1 MTLGQLRQIFQ
12 QANDTGSIRWIYF
25 EGGEPFL
32 YYATLLKGVEMAAN
46 AGFEVG
52 VVTNGYWAT
61 SPEDAVNWLRP
72 LAPFTKDL
80 TISSD
85 LYHYDQKL
93 SQNAQ
98 NAQQA
103 AQALHIPVGMICV
116 AQPEN
121 GAASV
126 QGQLPE
132 GESAVMYR
140 GRAAVKLAQRATLH
154 PWQTFRECPFED
166 LRDPGRVHLDPLGN
180 VHICQGISLG
190 NIYQTPLAK
199 ICAGYNPDEH
209 PITGALLTGGPA
221 EFIRRFQLSPAQGY
235 ADACHLCYSAR
246 SMLRARFP
254 NYLLP
259 DQMYGIYNQ

>member
-1 MTLGQLRQIFQ
+1 MTLGQLRQILQ
-12 QANDTGSIRWIYF
+12 QANEAGTIRWIYF

-32 YYATLLKGVEMAAN
+32 YYATLIKGVEMAAN
-46 AGFEVG
+46 DGFEVG

-72 LAPFTKDL
+72 LAPWIKDL

-103 AQALHIPVGMICV
+103 VQALHIPVGMICI

-121 GAASV
+121 EAASV
-126 QGQLPE
+126 QGQLSE

-140 GRAAVKLAQRATLH
+140 GRAAVKLAERATLH

-190 NIYQTPLAK
+190 NIYQTPLAE
-199 ICAGYNPDEH
+199 ICAGYEPDEH
-209 PITGALLTGGPA
+209 PITGVLLTGGPA
-221 EFIRRFQLSPAQGY
+221 ELIRRFQLSPAQGY